1 MQVSRPASQTK
12 RRAEARAF
20 IRYRAQLP
28 VTLQCRD
35 GEAPIK
41 ATVSVISANGLEIR
55 CSRRET
61 LRLLP
66 AGHHATPDG
75 PQDVVEFL
83 LTLNPGQASDIGGT
97 ARPVS
102 SRRVAQ
108 DAYHVGFRITEMDD
122 AGKNRLADFLEECTP
137 LP

>member
-1 MQVSRPASQTK
+1 MSRPASQTR

-20 IRYRAQLP
+20 IRYRTQLP

-35 GEAPIK
+35 GEAPIQ
-41 ATVSVISANGLEIR
+41 ATVAVISANGLEVR

-61 LRLLP
+61 LRILP
-66 AGHHATPDG
+66 AGHRATPDG
-75 PQDVVEFL
+75 PQNLVDFL
-83 LTLNPGQASDIGGT
+83 LTINPGPTGEIGAT

-108 DAYHVGFRITEMDD
+108 DAYHVGLRIIDMSD
-122 AGKNRLADFLEECTP
+122 ADKNRLADFLEECTP